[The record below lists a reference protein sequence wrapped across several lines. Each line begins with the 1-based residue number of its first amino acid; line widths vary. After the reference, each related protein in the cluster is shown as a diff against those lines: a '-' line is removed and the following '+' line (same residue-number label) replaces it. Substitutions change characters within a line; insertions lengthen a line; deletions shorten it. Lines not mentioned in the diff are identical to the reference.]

1 MLVDKTKLID
11 SLNHHVQVIR
21 DATADDLRQIRHY
34 TKQAKQRGEPS
45 LYLEG
50 MTAFFRGR
58 VSSNKLAL
66 MHFNWLKD
74 SFQTTEDSQ

>member
-11 SLNHHVQVIR
+11 DLNHHVQIIR
-21 DATADDLRQIRHY
+21 DATADDLKQMRHY
-34 TKQAKQRGEPS
+34 TRQAKQLREPS